1 MASRV
6 QTPGAGRAKNGRLR
20 MKGADVAQYR
30 IVNVATLF
38 EGWRRLLRL
47 TVALPDG
54 RTMER
59 EILAS
64 GDAAAV
70 LPYDAARRTVVLV
83 RQFRAPVMHAQGEE
97 GHLMEAIAGLLDG
110 GEPADCARREAMEEA
125 GLSLDTLEPVGC
137 GWTAPGTTTERI
149 HLFLAPYGAADRVAE
164 GGGLAEEHEDI
175 EVLEIGLDELAAMM
189 DRNAITDLKTL
200 ALAQALRL
208 RRPDL
213 FKED

>member
-1 MASRV
+1 M
-6 QTPGAGRAKNGRLR
+6 
-20 MKGADVAQYR
+20 AQYR
-30 IVNVATLF
+30 ILNVATLF
-38 EGWRRLLRL
+38 EGWRKLLRL
-47 TVALPDG
+47 TIALPDG
-54 RTMER
+54 RDMER

-70 LPYDAARRTVVLV
+70 LPYDAMRRTAILV
-83 RQFRAPVMHAQGEE
+83 RQYRAPVMHAQGGD
-97 GHLMEAIAGLLDG
+97 GHLVEAIAGLLDG
-110 GEPADCARREAMEEA
+110 CEPEDCARREAMEEA
-125 GLSLDTLEPVGC
+125 GLRLKALEPVGC

-149 HLFLAPYGAADRVAE
+149 HLFLAPYEAADRVAE

-208 RRPDL
+208 RRPSL
-213 FKED
+213 FEGA